1 MHIEELKASSVEN
14 EPANQSGSL
23 GEAIQS
29 EKAQVQ
35 VDSLSQEMP
44 AGCARNEMRPNATEF
59 LHKDVKLRSG

>member
-1 MHIEELKASSVEN
+1 MQIEELKASSVEN
-14 EPANQSGSL
+14 EPANQPGSL
-23 GEAIQS
+23 GEAIQL
-29 EKAQVQ
+29 EKAQ